1 MCLFIE
7 TFTFGFYL
15 ALCNLRPFRNCEIL
29 PKEHICGKV
38 SCIISQV
45 GDFSA
50 DKGCCPPLLWALRQ
64 IFTLQPLSWR
74 RRRDKSNVGIYW
86 KTFPRSQVLLTR
98 AIRANLENFFRRGCY
113 WTQIWSD
120 KRNTNFFPIFTS
132 FLCQQKGSKE
142 FTVQENCNISDT
154 MASAFKISS
163 HSYSCQRSGKM
174 QIWAD

>member
-1 MCLFIE
+1 MLGFIIL
-7 TFTFGFYL
+7 YL
-15 ALCNLRPFRNCEIL
+15 SKLLNVFVKIVKCICQNCWMYLSKIPNIFVKIGQSFNLQ
-29 PKEHICGKV
+29 G
-38 SCIISQV
+38 
-45 GDFSA
+45 
-50 DKGCCPPLLWALRQ
+50 
-64 IFTLQPLSWR
+64 LSWWR
-74 RRRDKSNVGIYW
+74 CRDKSNVGIYW

-142 FTVQENCNISDT
+142 FTVQANCNISDT

-174 QIWAD
+174 QIWAN

>member
-50 DKGCCPPLLWALRQ
+50 DKGCCPPPAVGFATDFH
-64 IFTLQPLSWR
+64 FTTLKL
-74 RRRDKSNVGIYW
+74 
-86 KTFPRSQVLLTR
+86 
-98 AIRANLENFFRRGCY
+98 A
-113 WTQIWSD
+113 
-120 KRNTNFFPIFTS
+120 
-132 FLCQQKGSKE
+132 
-142 FTVQENCNISDT
+142 
-154 MASAFKISS
+154 ASAGQK
-163 HSYSCQRSGKM
+163 
-174 QIWAD
+174 

>member
-15 ALCNLRPFRNCEIL
+15 VLCNLRPFRNCEIL

-50 DKGCCPPLLWALRQ
+50 DKEPWLFSLQ

-74 RRRDKSNVGIYW
+74 RWRDKSNVGIYW
-86 KTFPRSQVLLTR
+86 KTFP
-98 AIRANLENFFRRGCY
+98 
-113 WTQIWSD
+113 
-120 KRNTNFFPIFTS
+120 
-132 FLCQQKGSKE
+132 
-142 FTVQENCNISDT
+142 
-154 MASAFKISS
+154 
-163 HSYSCQRSGKM
+163 
-174 QIWAD
+174 

>member
-1 MCLFIE
+1 MTTCHDASANKFI
-7 TFTFGFYL
+7 FFGGEVPFVKIVKCICQICWMYL
-15 ALCNLRPFRNCEIL
+15 SKIPNIFVKIGQSFNLQ
-29 PKEHICGKV
+29 G
-38 SCIISQV
+38 
-45 GDFSA
+45 
-50 DKGCCPPLLWALRQ
+50 
-64 IFTLQPLSWR
+64 LSWR
-74 RRRDKSNVGIYW
+74 RRDKSTVGIYW

-120 KRNTNFFPIFTS
+120 KRNTCFFPIFTS

-142 FTVQENCNISDT
+142 LTVQAFAISLIHWL
-154 MASAFKISS
+154 ASAFKISS